1 MAYVFRRPS
10 RRYFK
15 KATPRIL
22 MSSLVARGPLAAS
35 EAPDVAAFAGGIVVP
50 ISGTLSASESPD
62 VAAFGGSV
70 TIPISGTLAA
80 SESPDVA
87 SFSGYVPA
95 TGTLGASESPDVAAF
110 AGNIPGS
117 GTLAASEAP
126 DIATFIGIVR
136 SDFTNVMPVNLPW
149 RIEKDAK
156 GGPRFNTSIFI
167 GANGFEYR
175 NVNWPVQIDR
185 WSIALG
191 YRDDDDQDFLDVLAI
206 FYNARG
212 NARGFLFKDWSDYR
226 AKDQMLGIVEG
237 EPTQFQLQ
245 KVYSIGTFSYARQIT
260 RPKSGTVVIK
270 LAGVVQGGIDVD
282 INTGIITGATSD
294 MTASFEFNVPVRFD
308 TDAMEIDVERDGLV
322 NCPTIDLVE
331 IKE

>member
-15 KATPRIL
+15 KATPRFVIPAIAIAGTL
-22 MSSLVARGPLAAS
+22 AASEAADVAAFAGHVDIPTTGTLAAS
-35 EAPDVAAFAGGIVVP
+35 EAPDVA
-50 ISGTLSASESPD
+50 S
-62 VAAFGGSV
+62 FGGSV
-70 TIPISGTLAA
+70 SNPGTGTLAA
-80 SESPDVA
+80 SEAPDVA
-87 SFSGYVPA
+87 SFSGFLP
-95 TGTLGASESPDVAAF
+95 GT
-110 AGNIPGS
+110 

-126 DIATFIGIVR
+126 DIAAFVAHIPATGTLAASEAPDIAICVGLVR
-136 SDFTNVMPVNLPW
+136 FEFADVMPVNLPW
-149 RIEKDAK
+149 RIERDAK

-175 NVNWPVQIDR
+175 NVNWPVQIGR

-212 NARGFLFKDWSDYR
+212 NALGFLFKDWSDYR

-245 KVYSIGTFSYARQIT
+245 KVYSIGAFSYARKIT
-260 RPKSGTVVIK
+260 RPKYGTVVIK
-270 LAGVVQGGIDVD
+270 LAGVVQTGIDVNL
-282 INTGIITGATSD
+282 NTGIIIGATSD